1 MLMKNPNS
9 EHETSSMAYST
20 AERRK
25 QWEKTLITD
34 SGGLVRGNNN
44 KGIAAVMDNGIW
56 QF

>member
-25 QWEKTLITD
+25 QWEKNPNNRQWGT
-34 SGGLVRGNNN
+34 REGNNN